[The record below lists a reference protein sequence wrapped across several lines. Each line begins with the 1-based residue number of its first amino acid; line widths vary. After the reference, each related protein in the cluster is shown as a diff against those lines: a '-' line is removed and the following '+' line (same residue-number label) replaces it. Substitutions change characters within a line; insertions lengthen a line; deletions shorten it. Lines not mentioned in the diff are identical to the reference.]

1 MARSFTVKSK
11 DERLAKSRLWTLR
24 RAEAKL
30 DALAVVGSRQS
41 RAAMSV
47 ASPGHRPLN
56 STIRYLQLVIGGVQ
70 RVTGCMQ
77 RITGYQQRVA
87 GCEQRVTEYQQRVT
101 DCQQPVTACLRAM
114 TAYRTA

>member
-77 RITGYQQRVA
+77 R
-87 GCEQRVTEYQQRVT
+87 VTEYQQRVT
-101 DCQQPVTACLRAM
+101 DCQQLVTACLRAM